1 MKLPLPI
8 VVLVQQA
15 VNSITRLDPDT
26 SRALDRIDGK
36 VIRIQVSDFDMDV
49 TLSVVD
55 RHVEVLRIFDGDVD
69 TVVSGSLNNL
79 LSLRE
84 SNDALYRGDV
94 RIEGDMAVG
103 QELRDILGAVHVDW
117 EQLIS
122 PVLGDSAAQQLG
134 QMGEQFTEWFKRSR
148 SRVRQNSSDYLQED
162 AELLAVKGEVQRFCN
177 EVDELRA
184 DVDRLEARLQL
195 IEAQAE

>member
-49 TLSVVD
+49 MLSVVD

-79 LSLRE
+79 LSLRQ

-103 QELRDILGAVHVDW
+103 QELRDIIGAVHVNW
-117 EQLIS
+117 EELFS
-122 PVLGDSAAQQLG
+122 PVLGDSTAQQLG

-148 SRVRQNSSDYLQED
+148 SRVRQNTSDYLQED

-195 IEAQAE
+195 IEAHAE